1 MSLRTFLKPKAVTI
15 CDRDRRQS
23 QRRYFFFKAGKI
35 RLAVA
40 VLGQTSG
47 QGYPAC
53 NFTLARIADESSEE

>member
-40 VLGQTSG
+40 VLGQTTD

-53 NFTLARIADESSEE
+53 DFTLARIANEPPKE